1 MATNIVTTITT
12 TMRNLWAGGCVK
24 GKESVFSRGEYDNKN
39 NNKKQ
44 QHHRR
49 EGGGV
54 EEEISVRARKHP
66 EIPTRFFFQILSRCS
81 SRVCV
86 CVPLKRERE
95 IEIEK
100 KKKKNSKNGAHQF
113 IFYLSASQSSSSSS
127 TGA

>member
-1 MATNIVTTITT
+1 
-12 TMRNLWAGGCVK
+12 VK
-24 GKESVFSRGEYDNKN
+24 GKESVFSRGEYDNN

-44 QHHRR
+44 QQQRRR

-81 SRVCV
+81 SRGV

-100 KKKKNSKNGAHQF
+100 KKKKNSKKRRAPVHLLF
-113 IFYLSASQSSSSSS
+113 KRVAVVVVVVDDDRCVR
-127 TGA
+127 